1 MRRCEREKLRGP
13 THRRNALHIAQF
25 FREHFLPD
33 LPGADQTEKLNAVFA
48 KAREWLL
55 WFNHAEVIGGDPVWR
70 FWTFQASLDM
80 PVPSWKDR

>member
-48 KAREWLL
+48 KAPEWLL
-55 WFNHAEVIGGDPVWR
+55 WFTHAEVIGGVPV
-70 FWTFQASLDM
+70 
-80 PVPSWKDR
+80 